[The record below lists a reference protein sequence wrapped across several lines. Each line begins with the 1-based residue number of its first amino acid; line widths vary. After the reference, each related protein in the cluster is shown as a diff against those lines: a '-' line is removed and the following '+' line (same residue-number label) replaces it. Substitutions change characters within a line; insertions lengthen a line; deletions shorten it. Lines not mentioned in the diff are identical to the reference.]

1 MEFRGTTALV
11 TGASAGIGR
20 ATALALAKEGAD
32 VVVAARNQER
42 LLQVKEEIEAI
53 GRKAAAIVYDQTSD
67 KSVWAMKD
75 KALKAMGHIDIL
87 ISNAAAGIKGR
98 LEATTMDDWRFM
110 VETNLLG
117 YVRCVQAFLPHFLER
132 RTGYI
137 VTVSTIQALGFT
149 GEAMNIPYIATKA
162 GILGLTESLLGYL
175 GPKGVKVS
183 CLCPGGVTTDMAVT
197 ARYVGT
203 EEEKTDMKAKDIEF
217 HKSPFFSSPEQI
229 AEWLLAGMKRED
241 YIILA
246 PPMMENM
253 LLPQGRD
260 TAKLNEFLKKAIED
274 KKSGKK

>member
-1 MEFRGTTALV
+1 MWSSRRV
-11 TGASAGIGR
+11 T
-20 ATALALAKEGAD
+20 
-32 VVVAARNQER
+32 ER
-42 LLQVKEEIEAI
+42 LLQVKEEIEAL
-53 GRKAAAIVYDQTSD
+53 GQRAAAIAYDQTSD
-67 KSVWAMKD
+67 KSVWSMKD
-75 KALKAMGHIDIL
+75 KALKAFGHVDIL

-117 YVRCVQAFLPHFLER
+117 YVRCVQAFLPHFIER
-132 RTGYI
+132 RDGYI

-149 GEAMNIPYIATKA
+149 GEAMNIPYITTKA

-203 EEEKTDMKAKDIEF
+203 EEEKLDMKAKDIEF

-229 AEWLLAGMKRED
+229 AAWLLAGMQRED

-246 PPMMENM
+246 PLRWKTCCSRRAGTRPSST
-253 LLPQGRD
+253 G
-260 TAKLNEFLKKAIED
+260 
-274 KKSGKK
+274 S